1 MRLLCLAMTAILL
14 PPMALL
20 HRKEKPEV
28 PLERAY
34 QARSAEQVYAA
45 MVRAAG
51 INLTN
56 SVQEACVVNMQWIH
70 SSGGWYTVVRVS
82 ASCHDTGNGTFAIS
96 LSPQVSTNR
105 IRADD
110 FREKSVALF
119 WSNIDLLLTPA
130 GGGSAASR

>member
-14 PPMALL
+14 PHVGLL

-51 INLTN
+51 ISMTS
-56 SVQEACVVNMQWIH
+56 SVQKACVVNMAWINPVRG
-70 SSGGWYTVVRVS
+70 SYTIVRVS
-82 ASCHDTGNGTFAIS
+82 ATCHDAGNGRFSIS
-96 LSPQVSTNR
+96 LSPQVSTNGLR
-105 IRADD
+105 VDD
-110 FREKSVALF
+110 FRDRSVALF
-119 WSNIDLLLTPA
+119 WSNVDLQLTPA
-130 GGGSAASR
+130 VGESAPTR